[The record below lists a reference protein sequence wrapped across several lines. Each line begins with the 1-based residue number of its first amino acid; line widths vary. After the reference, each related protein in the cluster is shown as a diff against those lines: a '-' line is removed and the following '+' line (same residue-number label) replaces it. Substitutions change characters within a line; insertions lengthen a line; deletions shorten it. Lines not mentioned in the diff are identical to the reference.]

1 MKNLKWSPEM
11 VLGIPNIDALHRALV
26 NTLAAV
32 SVASDENFT
41 PLYNVLVDD
50 MERDFYE
57 EERQMEEIGFPDLHA
72 HREQHARVLSAMHH
86 AESNVASGNI
96 AAARD
101 VVALL
106 PEWFTF
112 HVSTMDAQLAI
123 AIQLDCAQKDAAVI

>member
-112 HVSTMDAQLAI
+112 HVSTMDATLAI